1 MKHIR
6 LLAKI
11 KKVNQEEKQITFR
24 ISERR
29 FNNALKRK
37 KNKKRKKRIEHEQYL
52 KIKKDFGGEIT
63 YDKLMEKWL
72 PSNISYLLEC
82 EKAGF
87 SDTLPF
93 ENIHQR
99 IKIPSNFSLIE
110 SPKESYAF
118 IRKLTISILSLQFN
132 KIEIDYSECINID
145 LDAQIYLDIILK
157 DILKFFNRCKS
168 NPIKCP
174 KFPKIGGVEINNSN
188 IRKMLFSVGSPAIHN
203 NNIREYKDIIPYK
216 LCIHNKESNANKI
229 KNAERKEIDS
239 TELVYYII
247 QSLERL
253 GKELTPDK
261 IEDFSTVIGEILINA
276 EEHSTNQYRFS
287 TGYFQEQIIN
297 GEHCGVFNLVILNF
311 GETIYQKFT
320 SPNCTNYS
328 ILNRMKELSKK
339 YTTNNI
345 FSHSFKEETLWT
357 LYALQEGVT
366 SVSKEQYKR
375 GNGSIRFIESFFNIK
390 GVNGNQDNISRLT
403 ILSGNTNITFDGT
416 YNIKKKGEFKVMTFN
431 DSGNIEEKPNKKYV
445 KHTEEYFPGTLIS
458 AKILIN
464 KDDIL

>member
-1 MKHIR
+1 MS
-6 LLAKI
+6 
-11 KKVNQEEKQITFR
+11 QEERKITYR

-29 FNNALKRK
+29 FNNSLKRK
-37 KNKKRKKRIEHEQYL
+37 KNKKRKRRAKHEEYL
-52 KIKKDFGGEIT
+52 RIKKDFGGKVT
-63 YDKLMEKWL
+63 YDKLIEKWL

-82 EKAGF
+82 EKSGF

-93 ENIHQR
+93 ENVYNR

-110 SPKESYAF
+110 KPKESYTF

-132 KIEIDYSECINID
+132 KIEIDYSDCVNID
-145 LDAQIYLDIILK
+145 LGAQIYLDIILK
-157 DILKFFNRCKS
+157 DLLKFFNRCKS

-174 KFPKIGGVEINNSN
+174 KFPKIGGVEINNPN

-203 NNIREYKDIIPYK
+203 KNTVEYKDILPYK
-216 LCIHNKESNANKI
+216 LCIHNKESNANKL

-239 TELVYYII
+239 TELVDYII
-247 QSLERL
+247 QSLDRL

-287 TGYFQEQIIN
+287 TGYFQEKEIN

-320 SPNCTNYS
+320 SLDCTNYD
-328 ILNRMKELSKK
+328 IINRMKELSKK
-339 YTTNNI
+339 YTSKKI
-345 FSHSFKEETLWT
+345 FSSQFKEETLWS
-357 LYALQEGVT
+357 LYALQEGIT
-366 SVSKEQYKR
+366 SVSKDKYKR

-390 GVNGNQDNISRLT
+390 GVNGNQDDVSRLT

-416 YNIKKKGEFKVMTFN
+416 YNIKQQGEFKVMTFN
-431 DSGNIEEKPNKKYV
+431 DSGNIEDKPNRKYV
-445 KHTEEYFPGTLIS
+445 KHTDEYFPGTLIS

>member
-1 MKHIR
+1 MNRKEN
-6 LLAKI
+6 L
-11 KKVNQEEKQITFR
+11 
-24 ISERR
+24 ISYRVAESR
-29 FNNALKRK
+29 FKNSLKRK
-37 KNKKRKKRIEHEQYL
+37 KSKKLKRRLRHEEYL
-52 KIKKDFGGEIT
+52 RIKKDFGGNVT

-72 PSNISYLLEC
+72 PSNISYLIEC

-87 SDTLPF
+87 SETLPF
-93 ENIHQR
+93 KNIYNK

-110 SPKESYAF
+110 NPKESYTF
-118 IRKLTISILSLQFN
+118 IRKLTISILSLRFR
-132 KIEIDYSECINID
+132 KIEIDYSDCKNID
-145 LDAQIYLDIILK
+145 LGAQIYLDIILK
-157 DILKFFNRCKS
+157 DLIKFITRCKS

-174 KFPKIGGVEINNSN
+174 SFPKIGGVEINNPD

-203 NNIREYKDIIPYK
+203 NKSIEYKDILPYK
-216 LCIHNKESNANKI
+216 LCIHNKESNANRL
-229 KNAERKEIDS
+229 KNAERKEVDS
-239 TELVYYII
+239 TELVDYII
-247 QSLERL
+247 QSLGRL

-287 TGYFQEQIIN
+287 TGYFQEKKKN
-297 GEHCGVFNLVILNF
+297 GDHYGIFNLVILNF

-320 SPNCTNYS
+320 SPDCTNYD
-328 ILNRMKELSKK
+328 IINRMKELSKK
-339 YTTNNI
+339 YTSKKI
-345 FSHSFKEETLWT
+345 FSSQFTEETLWS

-366 SVSKEQYKR
+366 SVSKDKYKR

-390 GVNGNQDNISRLT
+390 GVNENQDDVSRLT

-416 YNIKKKGEFKVMTFN
+416 YNIKQHGEFKVMTFN
-431 DSGNIEEKPNKKYV
+431 DTGNIEDKPNRKYV
-445 KHTEEYFPGTLIS
+445 KHTDEYFPGTLIS